1 VLQQLGRMENA
12 NDPARGLVRGI
23 GVNPGTPLAAVEPLL
38 DEVEM
43 ILLLAVNPGWGG
55 QEFIPSTVG
64 RIARAKEM
72 IAASGREI
80 LLCVDGAITRD
91 NVGQVASLG
100 VDLIVS
106 GSAVFDGK
114 SPADNARFML
124 QAARSGSDRRGGR
137 QA

>member
-1 VLQQLGRMENA
+1 
-12 NDPARGLVRGI
+12 
-23 GVNPGTPLAAVEPLL
+23 
-38 DEVEM
+38 
-43 ILLLAVNPGWGG
+43 
-55 QEFIPSTVG
+55 
-64 RIARAKEM
+64 M

-114 SPADNARFML
+114 SPVDNARFML
-124 QAARSGSDRRGGR
+124 QAARSRSDRRGGR